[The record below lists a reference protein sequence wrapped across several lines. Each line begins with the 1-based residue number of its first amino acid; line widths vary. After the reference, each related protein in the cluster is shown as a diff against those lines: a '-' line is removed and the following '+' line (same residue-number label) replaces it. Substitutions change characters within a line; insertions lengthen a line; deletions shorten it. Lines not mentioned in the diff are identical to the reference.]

1 MHAADWVELA
11 CAVSLWRPA
20 YRASLIK
27 LSRSSV
33 SVDPNDRSQFGRLK
47 NWWAARQ
54 EKREKK
60 WSERDHA
67 LLILG
72 FVLLV
77 ASSAIKIFLV

>member
-1 MHAADWVELA
+1 LA
-11 CAVSLWRPA
+11 GAVALWRPA

-27 LSRSSV
+27 LSRANV
-33 SVDPNDRSQFGRLK
+33 AVDPNDRSQFGKLK

-60 WSERDHA
+60 WTERDHV

-72 FVLLV
+72 FVLLA
-77 ASSAIKIFLV
+77 ASSLIKILLA

>member
-1 MHAADWVELA
+1 LA
-11 CAVSLWRPA
+11 GAVALWRPA

-27 LSRSSV
+27 LSRSNV
-33 SVDPNDRSQFGRLK
+33 AVDPNDGSQFGKLK

-54 EKREKK
+54 EKRERK
-60 WSERDHA
+60 WTERDHG

-77 ASSAIKIFLV
+77 VSSAIKIFLD